1 MWVPSGLHVHFA
13 FMGVY
18 VLGRQYASV
27 LAAHVELQSGVA
39 ERGVMC
45 IRALGPRG
53 GETLGRSGNR
63 C

>member
-1 MWVPSGLHVHFA
+1 MHFE

-53 GETLGRSGNR
+53 GETLGPSGNR

>member
-1 MWVPSGLHVHFA
+1 MRSLVLGKIQFDYAYFYMWVPSGLQVHFA

-39 ERGVMC
+39 
-45 IRALGPRG
+45 RG
-53 GETLGRSGNR
+53 GR
-63 C
+63 